1 MVKSLGR
8 WLLGKMRE
16 AGYAAGF
23 LYQVLKG
30 SLGFFSRNQV
40 GYRVLF
46 MQIIFTGVQA
56 LGVIALISMA
66 LGVVIIIQ
74 GINLLPQFGQG
85 DLIYA
90 ILVAVIT
97 RELGPLLTAFVI
109 TARSATAIATELG
122 NMCVSHEIEA
132 YISVGINPI
141 SYLVV
146 PRFLGVTLSLI
157 ILNLYF
163 NLFGLGGS
171 FIVAQFINPIPLSEY
186 TRHLV
191 LHLKTVDILSSIIKS
206 VVFGAIISFTATYNG
221 FKVSQST
228 TEIPQVVIKAVGQ
241 GFVYC
246 IIADAIITVISYL

>member
-1 MVKSLGR
+1 MVKAIGR
-8 WLLGKMRE
+8 WFTGRIKE
-16 AGYAAGF
+16 AGYASGF
-23 LYQVLKG
+23 LYQVLSG
-30 SLGFFSRNQV
+30 SIRFFSSNQV

-74 GINLLPQFGQG
+74 GITLLPQFGQG
-85 DLIYA
+85 SLIYS
-90 ILVAVIT
+90 ILVTVIT

-141 SYLVV
+141 SYIVV
-146 PRFLGVTLSLI
+146 PRFLGVTLSLV

-171 FIVAQFINPIPLSEY
+171 FIIAQFINPIALSEY
-186 TRHLV
+186 TKNLIAHI
-191 LHLKTVDILSSIIKS
+191 KAIDILSSLVKS
-206 VVFGAIISFTATYNG
+206 VVFGSIISFTATYNG

-228 TEIPQVVIKAVGQ
+228 TEIPQTVIKAVGQ

-246 IIADAIITVISYL
+246 IVADAVITLISYL